1 MKVIYTLLSLFCAF
15 FSVLSASAEEKI
27 STYSLNVGRFDKIN
41 VVDDANV
48 VFRCSADSTGYVMFR
63 STAKMADAYIF
74 SNTDGT
80 LKIQVDTRDIDNPDL
95 PVIYV
100 YSDFLISAV
109 SSSGYTL
116 KVEGNM
122 PVPKF
127 SAKLIGN
134 GELIA
139 TGINA
144 SQVDVSLMTGNGT
157 IVIDGITTKANF
169 RVVGTGL
176 INADALK
183 AESVNCNF
191 MGAGSLG
198 CWAEKTL
205 DTRGIGTT
213 RIYYKGDPKIK
224 KVGGG
229 KIYPLTSETKA
240 DSEQEQE

>member
-1 MKVIYTLLSLFCAF
+1 MRYFYFVISLLCAMASAF
-15 FSVLSASAEEKI
+15 SASAEEKI

-63 STAKMADAYIF
+63 TTPKMADAYIF
-74 SNTDGT
+74 TNPDGC
-80 LKIQVDTRDIDNPDL
+80 LKIQVDTREIDDPDL

-100 YSDFLISAV
+100 YSDFLTSAV
-109 SSSGYTL
+109 SSSAYSL
-116 KVEGNM
+116 RVEGNM

-144 SQVDVSLMTGNGT
+144 TQVDVSLMTGNGT
-157 IVIDGITTKANF
+157 IVIDGITSKANF

-183 AESVNCNF
+183 AEAVSCNF
-191 MGAGSLG
+191 MGGGTLG

-213 RIYYKGDPKIK
+213 RVYYKGEPKIK

-229 KIYPLTSETKA
+229 KIYPLSSESKRETEE
-240 DSEQEQE
+240 DE